1 VQAKVTEAAIQEL
14 FGEVNGI
21 KGVVNVK
28 HEDYPPKYRFDNSE
42 ENHLNAAFILIRGQ
56 SIAASWTSADFRP
69 KTLGEHKIDKA
80 TLDDW
85 NIQINAKET
94 ADENKILKRKL
105 ERTEARSSKR
115 KLLLHEYNTDVSD
128 TSEGSEADS

>member
-1 VQAKVTEAAIQEL
+1 MPNKTLL
-14 FGEVNGI
+14 FQHV
-21 KGVVNVK
+21 
-28 HEDYPPKYRFDNSE
+28 
-42 ENHLNAAFILIRGQ
+42 Q
-56 SIAASWTSADFRP
+56 SIAASWTNADFQP

-115 KLLLHEYNTDVSD
+115 KLLLHEYDTDVSD